1 MYIYY
6 TIIRCIYFIHQNE
19 KNENKKRGW
28 HILKIEQYENAN
40 KLQKFLLLFT
50 KENVEFKARDI
61 TKVTHYRVLFGV
73 RYITKEY
80 WIY

>member
-1 MYIYY
+1 M
-6 TIIRCIYFIHQNE
+6 
-19 KNENKKRGW
+19 
-28 HILKIEQYENAN
+28 KIEQYENAN

-50 KENVEFKARDI
+50 KENVEFKARNI

>member
-1 MYIYY
+1 M
-6 TIIRCIYFIHQNE
+6 
-19 KNENKKRGW
+19 
-28 HILKIEQYENAN
+28 KIEHYKNAN

-73 RYITKEY
+73 RYVIKQY
-80 WIY
+80 YIY

>member
-1 MYIYY
+1 MYIFY
-6 TIIRCIYFIHQNE
+6 TAST
-19 KNENKKRGW
+19 KKTKIKKGW
-28 HILKIEQYENAN
+28 HILKIEQYKNAN

-50 KENVEFKARDI
+50 KENVEFRAGVTARA
-61 TKVTHYRVLFGV
+61 THYRVLFGV

>member
-1 MYIYY
+1 M
-6 TIIRCIYFIHQNE
+6 
-19 KNENKKRGW
+19 
-28 HILKIEQYENAN
+28 KIEQYENAN

-61 TKVTHYRVLFGV
+61 AKATHYRVLFGT

-80 WIY
+80 WIC

>member
-1 MYIYY
+1 M
-6 TIIRCIYFIHQNE
+6 
-19 KNENKKRGW
+19 
-28 HILKIEQYENAN
+28 KIEHYKNAN
-40 KLQKFLLLFT
+40 KLQKFLLQF
-50 KENVEFKARDI
+50 KRENVEFKAGDI